1 MSGARRGGAGDSE
14 GDGRALQ
21 GEERWGGGGTQAG
34 PYRGPASE
42 IVLHQIDSGL
52 SPVM

>member
-21 GEERWGGGGTQAG
+21 GEERWGGGG
-34 PYRGPASE
+34 PRL
-42 IVLHQIDSGL
+42 VLIEAQPLRSCFTKSTL
-52 SPVM
+52 A